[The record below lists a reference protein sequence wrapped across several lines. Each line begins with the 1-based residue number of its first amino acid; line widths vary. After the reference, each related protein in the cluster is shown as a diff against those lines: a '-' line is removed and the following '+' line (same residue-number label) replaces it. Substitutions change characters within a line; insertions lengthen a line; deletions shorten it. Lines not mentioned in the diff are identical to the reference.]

1 MKKITFLF
9 VLLLVTGL
17 TFSQNEEKKW
27 ALGLGAGV
35 FSHFEDINLKF
46 SPEIYLSRY
55 LSPSFDLMI
64 KQQFGPN
71 LFNSN
76 ATTEFSNTLL
86 NLRYKI
92 NIDGSKFMP
101 YAYAGPG
108 YLKTEDQKGINFD
121 AGVGT
126 KLALG
131 DNISLYLEGGYNSN
145 DFADEAGMEYGFI
158 KGALGLE
165 FAFGKTK
172 DSDGDGV
179 SDRKDKCPD
188 TPAGVKVDLNG
199 CPLDRDGDGI
209 ADYKDDCPDTPG
221 LAAFNGCPDKDGD
234 GIMDK
239 EDDCPDV
246 AGLKKFNGC
255 PDTDGDGVPDPKD
268 ECPNTPK
275 GCKVDM
281 KGCPLDTD
289 KDGIIDCEDQC
300 PDVAGVKELKGCPI
314 ICKGFEVS
322 PVYFDFAKA
331 TLRPEGMAALD
342 AFINQLGDCKKY
354 DIVVDG
360 YTCSIGT
367 KKYNLGL
374 SEKRALEV
382 VKYLTSKGINNAF
395 IGSKGFGEENPALP
409 NTSKVNREK
418 NRRAVIELTIK

>member
-1 MKKITFLF
+1 
-9 VLLLVTGL
+9 
-17 TFSQNEEKKW
+17 
-27 ALGLGAGV
+27 
-35 FSHFEDINLKF
+35 
-46 SPEIYLSRY
+46 
-55 LSPSFDLMI
+55 
-64 KQQFGPN
+64 
-71 LFNSN
+71 
-76 ATTEFSNTLL
+76 
-86 NLRYKI
+86 
-92 NIDGSKFMP
+92 
-101 YAYAGPG
+101 
-108 YLKTEDQKGINFD
+108 
-121 AGVGT
+121 VGT
-126 KLALG
+126 KLALS
-131 DNISLYLEGGYNSN
+131 DNIALYLEGGYNSN
-145 DFADEAGMEYGFI
+145 DFADKSGNKYGFI
-158 KGALGLE
+158 KSALGLE

-199 CPLDRDGDGI
+199 CPLDRDGDGVP
-209 ADYKDDCPDTPG
+209 DYKDDCPNTPG

-246 AGLKKFNGC
+246 PGLKKFNGC

-314 ICKGFEVS
+314 ICKAFDVS
-322 PVYFDFAKA
+322 PVYFDFDKA

-342 AFINQLGDCKKY
+342 AFINQLGDCKQY

-360 YTCSIGT
+360 FTCSIGT
-367 KKYNLGL
+367 KKYNQGL
-374 SEKRALEV
+374 SEERALEV

-395 IGSKGFGEENPALP
+395 IGSKGYGEENPALP
-409 NTSKVNREK
+409 NTNKTNREK
-418 NRRAVIELTIK
+418 NRRAVIELTVK